1 MTETKAIH
9 GADHRD
15 ELRVKIE
22 AREKRIAERTLA
34 DEARDAA
41 QTATAYVKEHPL
53 QVVGG
58 AIVLGLVIGAFT
70 KPGRRAA
77 VGAATGTA
85 SAVGDAASGA
95 AKTVG
100 KAAKKR
106 GSAIG
111 SLLADALIAYAIKL
125 IDEALDGARAGQDKL
140 EDLVCGQR
148 KGERGKPRCGIR
160 RWKRGGQDPR
170 HWSTNAPP
178 RQARRARS
186 GGPGQ
191 RLTCLSHW

>member
-1 MTETKAIH
+1 MTDTNAIH
-9 GADHRD
+9 GADQRD
-15 ELRVKIE
+15 ELRAKIE
-22 AREKRIAERTLA
+22 ARERRIAARTLA

-41 QTATAYVKEHPL
+41 QSATAYAKEHPL

-58 AIVLGLVIGAFT
+58 AIVLGLVIGALT

-85 SAVGDAASGA
+85 NAVGGAASGA

-111 SLLADALIAYAIKL
+111 ALLSDAVIAYAIKL
-125 IDEALDGARAGQDKL
+125 IDEALNGARAGQDKL
-140 EDLVCGQR
+140 EDLGDAANAKAREVSRDAGYVAGTAADKTRAAGQR
-148 KGERGKPRCGIR
+148 TR
-160 RWKRGGQDPR
+160 
-170 HWSTNAPP
+170 
-178 RQARRARS
+178 RRATRAVRDLAERVRS
-186 GGPGQ
+186 
-191 RLTCLSHW
+191 